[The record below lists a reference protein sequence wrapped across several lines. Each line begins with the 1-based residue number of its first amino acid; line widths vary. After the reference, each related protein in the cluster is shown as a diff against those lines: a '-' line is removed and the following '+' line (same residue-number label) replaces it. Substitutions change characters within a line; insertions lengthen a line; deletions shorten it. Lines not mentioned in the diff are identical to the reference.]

1 MDRRTFLMASTAGL
15 SGLKFGPSVMA
26 AQSNP
31 GGGRTKPAKSTIL
44 FFLCGGS
51 SHIDMWDMKPEAP
64 MEYRGPFRPIKT
76 TAPGVDICEHLPLT
90 ARQGKHL
97 AIVRSVTDFGRATG
111 DHHAGYY
118 YNLTGNVPDLTF
130 RTEGNNRRPY
140 STDAPYMG
148 TVIGQRRPKHPKL
161 PQVITLPTKPSRAPY
176 TRPGQFAGR
185 LGLEHDPFYIYGQH
199 AKPLNFTAPSL
210 TLTDGMNGK
219 RLAERKVFLEA
230 INNARRT
237 ADIDPAVANYTR
249 QQQKAFDLLSSTET
263 AGAFDIASE
272 PKKVRERYGEHL
284 NGMSML
290 MARRLVE
297 AGVPFVTVFWKVDGI
312 NSKLAKKCRSAG
324 GWDTH
329 GDNFNC
335 LKTDLLPRFD
345 QCYSA
350 LLEDLA
356 QRGLLDSTLVMLTSE
371 MGRKPKIG
379 DPRSGGTTGGG
390 RDHWTACQSIVLAGG
405 GIRGGQTFGKTD
417 EHAEY
422 PVEKEMGPENIAH
435 TVYHAMGIDDLTA
448 TDVTGRPFNILEK
461 GRPLTELF

>member
-1 MDRRTFLMASTAGL
+1 MASTATLG
-15 SGLKFGPSVMA
+15 GMAMPSLA
-26 AQSNP
+26 AP
-31 GGGRTKPAKSTIL
+31 GGRAKPAKSTIL

-90 ARQGKHL
+90 AKQGKHL

-118 YNLTGNVPDLTF
+118 YNLTGNVPDQTF

-140 STDAPYMG
+140 PTDAPYIG

-210 TLTDGMNGK
+210 TLTGGMDRN

-230 INNARRT
+230 INNARRA
-237 ADIDPAVANYTR
+237 ADIDPAIANYTR

-272 PKKVRERYGEHL
+272 PKKVRERYGENL

-312 NSKLAKKCRSAG
+312 DSKLAKKCRSAG

-329 GDNFNC
+329 GNNFNC

-390 RDHWTACQSIVLAGG
+390 RDHWTACQSVVLAGG
-405 GIRGGQTFGKTD
+405 GIRGGQTYGKTD

-422 PVEKEMGPENIAH
+422 PVEKILGPESIAH

-448 TDVTGRPFNILEK
+448 TDSAGRLFNIVEK